1 MVTSRSLRLRRRGLL
16 GIPALVAAAL
26 TAVVARPGAAAAA
39 PTVAPAPAAAPAVG
53 AAPAAAPK
61 AECLA
66 DLLGGV

>member
-26 TAVVARPGAAAAA
+26 TAAVARPGAAAAA
-39 PTVAPAPAAAPAVG
+39 PTVAPAPAVG
-53 AAPAAAPK
+53 AAPK

-66 DLLGGV
+66 DLLGGA